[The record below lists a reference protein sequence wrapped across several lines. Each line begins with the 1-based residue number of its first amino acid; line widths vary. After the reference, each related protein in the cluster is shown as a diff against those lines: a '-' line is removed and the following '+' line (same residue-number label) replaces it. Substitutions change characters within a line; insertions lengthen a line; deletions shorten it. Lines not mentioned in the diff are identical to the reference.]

1 MVALNPPGMCEEK
14 NMTLQ
19 RPSKRGPKFD
29 AMMAEIDLKLT
40 NEGIDIPSRP
50 ISAVREVSPRYGL
63 SMPLGGG
70 PSRLPPELREN
81 ASRSEAINQRYMIT
95 YGDRLPVNPCRGRMV
110 TLLHGDHYI
119 PRVPRAFAAS
129 PSP

>member
-1 MVALNPPGMCEEK
+1 
-14 NMTLQ
+14 MTLQ

-50 ISAVREVSPRYGL
+50 ISAVREISLRYGL
-63 SMPLGGG
+63 SMPLGGD

-81 ASRSEAINQRYMIT
+81 AALSEAINQWYMIT
-95 YGDRLPVNPCRGRMV
+95 YGDRLHVNPCLGRMV
-110 TLLHGDHYI
+110 ILLDGDLYI
-119 PRVPRAFAAS
+119 LRVPRILAA
-129 PSP
+129 